1 MKAFLVLLFSL
12 ALPAVAL
19 AQEEAPKTELAPWQ
33 QAFLNLPEEKRTEHL
48 QHVQKARELF
58 QQKRIFET
66 IDQLHEARAIFPD
79 SPDVE
84 NLAGAAQV
92 EFRAFDEA
100 MEHFQR
106 ADELSPNN
114 PNILFNIAEV
124 YFVTKQWKK
133 AEDLLVKVLASAEG
147 DAGQLQL
154 ARLVEFKLLLTK
166 LKLGQIDEARALAER
181 HDDFDDT
188 PYPYYSRAAFHFEN
202 ENFAEAEAELARA
215 ARIFGNPAILAPW
228 HDTLMEYGYIKS
240 FFGSDLEETP

>member
-1 MKAFLVLLFSL
+1 MKAFLALLLSL
-12 ALPAVAL
+12 ALPL
-19 AQEEAPKTELAPWQ
+19 AAPAQDETPERKLEPWQ
-33 QAFLNLPEEKRTEHL
+33 EAFLNLSEEQRTQHL

-66 IDQLHEARAIFPD
+66 VDELHKARAIFQD

-92 EFRAFDEA
+92 EFRAFDQA
-100 MEHFQR
+100 MKHFKR
-106 ADELSPNN
+106 AAELSPDN

-124 YFVTKQWKK
+124 HFVTKDWNK
-133 AEDLLVKVLASAEG
+133 AETILNQILDSANP
-147 DAGQLQL
+147 DTDQLQL

-166 LKLGQIDEARALAER
+166 LKLGKIDEARALAER

-188 PYPYYSRAAFHFEN
+188 PYPYYARAAFHFEN

-215 ARIFGNPAILAPW
+215 ARIFGNPMILAPW

-240 FFGSDLEETP
+240 FFGTELEETP